1 MKHILKKTCLLWLS
15 LLFIFSIVWFIGV
28 TNLANWENGENG
40 VTINTDP
47 TDLHRPSLYS
57 LFLSGDDS
65 QSWMASLSN
74 DFLSVLNWLIVWN
87 NNNANGDEYVFIGWG
102 VSNSVTNHYA
112 WIWWGSGNRV
122 SNHWGA
128 IGWWKENGVAWDYGV
143 IVWGFRNRASNY
155 GVVVWWQDHIGDNKW
170 IILWWKDNVAWDG
183 SLVLWNKA
191 KWGDYSFAWN
201 KWAGDYEA
209 WIQANNW
216 VLIWTYKAK
225 TWVALVVSGAIKL
238 STELDKPEDIWEMRN
253 NGWCIEVD
261 DGGSLH
267 VLGKT
272 SESECNAWMWCI
284 FGKTK
289 MQDGD
294 TLVGYTK
301 SYTDGDCEDVA
312 KGVKCNNW
320 NLIPSDAY
328 PYCYKISPA
337 SNPTNPRALPLVP

>member
-1 MKHILKKTCLLWLS
+1 M
-15 LLFIFSIVWFIGV
+15 
-28 TNLANWENGENG
+28 
-40 VTINTDP
+40 
-47 TDLHRPSLYS
+47 
-57 LFLSGDDS
+57 
-65 QSWMASLSN
+65 
-74 DFLSVLNWLIVWN
+74 
-87 NNNANGDEYVFIGWG
+87 FIGWG

-112 WIWWGSGNRV
+112 WIWWGSGNSV
-122 SNHWGA
+122 SLNGQWGA
-128 IGWWKENGVAWDYGV
+128 VWWWQGNSVMWDYWV
-143 IVWGFRNRASNY
+143 VVWGFGNKVANY
-155 GVVVWWQDHIGDNKW
+155 GVVVWWQGHNGNNNNKW
-170 IILWWKDNVAWDG
+170 VILWWMDNAAWDG
-183 SLVLWNKA
+183 SLVLWKGA
-191 KWGDYSFAWN
+191 IWGDYSFAWN
-201 KWAGDYEA
+201 KVAGNNEA
-209 WIQANNW
+209 WIQADNW

-238 STELDKPEDIWEMRN
+238 STEPDKPLDMGEMRN

-272 SESECNAWMWCI
+272 SESKCNAWMWCI

-312 KGVKCNNW
+312 KGVECDNW

-328 PYCYKISPA
+328 PYCYKMS
-337 SNPTNPRALPLVP
+337 